1 MTPEEALQTCHVALD
16 YIGAKYNK
24 EAKTHKDFYEGL
36 LATLKQ
42 RADIGLMAEAI
53 EKQIPEKSADS
64 VCKRCGTS
72 MEFVTANLGNPI
84 GHPVVYCWNCGQAI
98 DWRSENG

>member
-16 YIGAKYNK
+16 YIGVKYNK

-42 RADIGLMAEAI
+42 RADIGLMAAAI
-53 EKQIPEKSADS
+53 EKQIPKKPEFRTSRNPRFG
-64 VCKRCGTS
+64 VC
-72 MEFVTANLGNPI
+72 PI
-84 GHPVVYCWNCGQAI
+84 CRESNQSDFSYCWNCGQRLY
-98 DWRSENG
+98 WGE